1 MYPKDYTSINATRNG
16 NFSLNCHVTGEP
28 KPKVYWIRLSISNL
42 LPSPHRDPHVL
53 YFDTITPGH
62 QGPYQCI
69 AYNYM
74 ATGSNGL
81 EKMEDYHTILLNVVG
96 M

>member
-1 MYPKDYTSINATRNG
+1 MYPKDYAINATRNG
-16 NFSLNCHVTGEP
+16 NFSLNCDVTGEP
-28 KPKVYWIRLSISNL
+28 KPKVYWTMSISNL
-42 LPSPHRDPHVL
+42 WASPQNVRDPHVL

-62 QGPYQCI
+62 QGRYQCI

-81 EKMEDYHTILLNVVG
+81 EKMEDDHTIQLNVVG
-96 M
+96 V